1 MNLRESGIVSVVF
14 GALLMILAAFA
25 YTFQQTVTQ
34 YYGYGQYQFPISY
47 TTSPYRDY
55 TFPIILCSIALF
67 VMGFALIIYRTQQ
80 MQNSKQHLK
89 GKA

>member
-1 MNLRESGIVSVVF
+1 LNLRESGIVSVVF

-47 TTSPYRDY
+47 TTTPYRDY

-67 VMGFALIIYRTQQ
+67 VMGFALIIYGEQQ
-80 MQNSKQHLK
+80 NAELK
-89 GKA
+89 TTLER

>member
-47 TTSPYRDY
+47 TTTPYRDY

-67 VMGFALIIYRTQQ
+67 VMGFALIIYGEQQ
-80 MQNSKQHLK
+80 NAELK
-89 GKA
+89 TTLER